1 MEWKFIDPSG
11 IDPEVFDLSKI
22 YACKVKKY
30 NGNEDENRIRTE
42 GWTICADV
50 VEKCPVTGDQLPET
64 TLYLFAA
71 QGLK

>member
-1 MEWKFIDPSG
+1 MDWKFIDPLKV
-11 IDPEVFDLSKI
+11 DPELFDLSKI
-22 YACKVKKY
+22 HACKVKKY

-42 GWTICADV
+42 GWTLYADL

-71 QGLK
+71 KGMK